1 MKRSVRSLNHL
12 VDGVFVLLMLF
23 LLLCSIYIKMDSDSV
38 YQAADPR
45 QWVQYKPEF
54 PEEVETFED
63 LQKKNPDVVGWLTVY
78 GSTIDYPILYSDQ
91 DNNYYLNHNAL
102 KEPESSGSIFL
113 DYRNHPDFTDFNNI
127 LHGHHMARHKMFG
140 DLDRFADEKYFQEH
154 EFGNVFFDGKDHS
167 FQIIA
172 TILTDGYDGN
182 IYKTGIKTEAE
193 KVKFI
198 NYVYLKAK
206 LIRGVDLTN
215 KTAAERE
222 RTLLTQG
229 VTSPLTPGDTL
240 LTFSTCNLNETNGRY
255 IVVAKLLDH
264 LVENPFPETEMRK
277 GNNERIDTFTLFNRY
292 GALPLYVWFAIL
304 LLLILL
310 TYIFYRVS
318 RRRDRLVAHEKAK
331 ANDNP

>member
-63 LQKKNPDVVGWLTVY
+63 LQKKNSDVVGWLTVY
-78 GSTIDYPILYSDQ
+78 GSTIDYPVLYSDQ